1 MLQCNIH
8 GLAVDLFRDVII
20 KPDVGDCMY
29 NVGLF
34 NSTICDNDEIVG
46 KILRL
51 VKDLIETLHMLV
63 DILRRRRE
71 GSVKGYSTR
80 EMIDYS

>member
-1 MLQCNIH
+1 
-8 GLAVDLFRDVII
+8 
-20 KPDVGDCMY
+20 MY

-34 NSTICDNDEIVG
+34 DSTIYDNDGIVE

-71 GSVKGYSTR
+71 RSVKGYSTR

>member
-1 MLQCNIH
+1 
-8 GLAVDLFRDVII
+8 VDLFRDVII

-34 NSTICDNDEIVG
+34 DSTICDNNEIVR

-51 VKDLIETLHMLV
+51 VKDLIKTLHMLV
-63 DILRRRRE
+63 DTQEKKRRKCKRLL
-71 GSVKGYSTR
+71 Y
-80 EMIDYS
+80 

>member
-1 MLQCNIH
+1 
-8 GLAVDLFRDVII
+8 LAVDLFRDVII

-34 NSTICDNDEIVG
+34 DSTICNNDGIVG

-71 GSVKGYSTR
+71 GSVKGYSIR
-80 EMIDYS
+80 EMIDYF